1 MILRRTFLFRS
12 YPITFKETD
21 IDHILRKQLN
31 NTCLNR
37 IFYMVQTAD
46 IILVG
51 VQKIQYLF

>member
-37 IFYMVQTAD
+37 IFYTVQTAD
-46 IILVG
+46 NILVG
-51 VQKIQYLF
+51 VQKI